1 MNNLIRIGIS
11 IYLVL
16 VIISNLFSQQ
26 PEFSAQLL
34 FGPTGYVLKNTENVS
49 FSHKFNYSIGGYLQF
64 NIPVQ
69 KSRISIRS
77 GYFIDTK
84 KYDTHYSD
92 TLSWLTKRA
101 STSFTYGNIPLLFG
115 VQFNIKNKFY
125 PFISLGLIFGH
136 LISEDQIRE
145 LNDGTINH
153 GFSNRSS
160 NLENPNDIYVGFGM
174 NFRLTKVVLIRV
186 ETFLSHQSN
195 DGSGYNQDRFGFTS
209 YGLKVGIQF
218 DFLLPKEKK

>member
-1 MNNLIRIGIS
+1 MNNLIRIVLPLH
-11 IYLVL
+11 LVL
-16 VIISNLFSQQ
+16 VISSNLFSQQ
-26 PEFSAQLL
+26 PEFSAQVL
-34 FGPTGYVLKNTENVS
+34 FGPTGYILENTENVS
-49 FSHKFNYSIGGYLQF
+49 FSQKFNYSLGGYLQF

-69 KSRISIRS
+69 ESRISIRS

-84 KYDTHYSD
+84 RYDQHYSN

-145 LNDGTINH
+145 LNDGTISH
-153 GFSNRSS
+153 GFLSRSS
-160 NLENPNDIYVGFGM
+160 NLENPNDLYVGFGM

-186 ETFLSHQSN
+186 ETFLSHQLN
-195 DGSGYNQDRFGFTS
+195 QGSGYNQDRFGRTS
-209 YGLKVGIQF
+209 FGLKAGTQF
-218 DFLLPKEKK
+218 YFF